1 MLAIYIHKIMKV
13 METLILN
20 LSKPRIPNMNQD
32 PEIFKRLAQGWLITI
47 NFISTS
53 FWKDVAY

>member
-1 MLAIYIHKIMKV
+1 

-32 PEIFKRLAQGWLITI
+32 PEIFKWLAQGWLITI

>member
-1 MLAIYIHKIMKV
+1 

>member
-32 PEIFKRLAQGWLITI
+32 PEIFKWLAQGWLITI